1 MYIKAGELI
10 SKMVTVV
17 EVLFFTLLVTA
28 CISAILNTNKPP
40 REEPNPDPRYF
51 FKPIKAE

>member
-1 MYIKAGELI
+1 MHIKARELI

-17 EVLFFTLLVTA
+17 EVLFFTILVTA

-40 REEPNPDPRYF
+40 REEPNPDF